1 MLKKITVSRVAAA
14 VSAAMLLLPAAGAV
28 FAQTPSGEPLRVIYQ
43 KPVSE
48 WPAPTIDEGVEW
60 REMAPLQ
67 LPKKPEKGSKEHLIA
82 VLGAKLFDD
91 PILSKSGQISCQ
103 SCHNRELGWA
113 DGVKTSFGHDRQRG
127 NRNAPAVIT
136 AVHRPSLFWDGR
148 AATLEE
154 QALGPIENPIE
165 MAAELDKVLERLNT
179 HDVYPEMFFDAF
191 AANQISADL
200 LATAIASFERGL
212 ERKTRLDLF
221 MEGRHSVL
229 SDSQIRG
236 LHLFRT
242 KARCMNCHNGPALT
256 DGKFHNLGLT
266 YFGKPLEDLGRYQLT
281 NNPKDVG
288 AFATPSLRHI
298 RNSAPYMHNGVI
310 SSLRKVVLL
319 YNFGGGRERP
329 RTKKE
334 ASDPLFPKHSKLLQP
349 LKLNRTEVE
358 DLVSFLEAL

>member
-1 MLKKITVSRVAAA
+1 MVAA
-14 VSAAMLLLPAAGAV
+14 VSAVVLLLPTAGTG
-28 FAQTPSGEPLRVIYQ
+28 FAQTSSGEPLRSIYH
-43 KPVSE
+43 KAVSE
-48 WPAPTIDEGVEW
+48 WPSPNIDEGVEW
-60 REMAPLQ
+60 TEMVALQ
-67 LPKKPEKGSKEHLIA
+67 LPKKPEKGSKEQLIA
-82 VLGAKLFDD
+82 ALGARLFND

-103 SCHNRELGWA
+103 SCHNSELGWA
-113 DGVKTSFGHDRQRG
+113 DGLKTSFGHDRQRG

-154 QALGPIENPIE
+154 QALGPIENPVE
-165 MAAELDKVLERLNT
+165 MAAQLDKVLERLNT
-179 HDVYPEMFFDAF
+179 HNIYPEMFFDAF
-191 AANQISADL
+191 AAKNISANL

-212 ERKTRLDLF
+212 ERKTRFDLF
-221 MEGRHSVL
+221 MEGRHNVL
-229 SDSQIRG
+229 SDSQVRG

-266 YFGKPLEDLGRYQLT
+266 YFGKPLEDLGRYQVT
-281 NNPKDVG
+281 NGLKDVG

-298 RNSAPYMHNGVI
+298 RKSAPYMHNGVI

-329 RTKKE
+329 RTKEE
-334 ASDPLFPKHSKLLQP
+334 ASDPLFPRHSELLQP
-349 LKLNRTEVE
+349 LKLNRTEIE
-358 DLVSFLEAL
+358 DLVNFLEAL